1 MELRERLLEF
11 TVKKGISVA
20 EFERACG
27 LSNGYVGKIRNAL
40 GRRKLEDILSAQVC
54 QLLWV

>member
-27 LSNGYVGKIRNAL
+27 LSNGYVGKIRKKT
-40 GRRKLEDILSAQVC
+40 RRYTVC
-54 QLLWV
+54 FPRFK